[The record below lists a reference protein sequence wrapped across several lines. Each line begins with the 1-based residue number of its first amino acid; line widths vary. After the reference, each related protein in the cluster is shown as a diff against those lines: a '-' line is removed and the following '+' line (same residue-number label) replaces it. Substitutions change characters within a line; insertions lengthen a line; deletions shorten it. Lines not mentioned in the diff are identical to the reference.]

1 MSGNTDIR
9 QALRFVAAGVLASAT
24 ALMLAACGGSGSAR
38 HSADANAVA
47 PTIVEI
53 NGSSPVWRDKLI
65 QAVGTPNTTVRLAPN
80 VDMDMTGLTDPIY
93 FAQGVTL
100 TSEHPAGPVAK
111 GSRQPAVTVRPP
123 GPTFLV
129 PGRTPFKPT
138 PCLYTTATRPSTLL

>member
-9 QALRFVAAGVLASAT
+9 QALRFVAAGALTSAT
-24 ALMLAACGGSGSAR
+24 AVVLTACGGSVSAR

-53 NGSSPVWRDKLI
+53 NGSSPVWQDKLI

-100 TSEHPAGPVAK
+100 TSEHPTGPVAR
-111 GSRQPAVTVRPP
+111 GRGNPP
-123 GPTFLV
+123 
-129 PGRTPFKPT
+129 
-138 PCLYTTATRPSTLL
+138 